1 MGGRPVP
8 EKILIIDDDVALVN
22 QIGRRLRASGY
33 EVLAAFDGISAVRQ
47 AHAGQP
53 DLILLDIKLP
63 AGGGAAVCR
72 NLQSSVNTAL
82 IPIIFVTGLSRE
94 NLEEQCANEMP
105 SEKLAGRLLSKPF
118 TGEEL
123 LAKVKN
129 ALRAAREEAVGATGA
144 EAPGTRESPP
154 PSDSATLD
162 EQILRWLQAR

>member
-1 MGGRPVP
+1 MP

-22 QIGRRLRASGY
+22 QIGRRLRVSGY
-33 EVLAAFDGISAVRQ
+33 EVLAAYDGISAVRQ
-47 AHAGQP
+47 AHEGQP

-72 NLQSSVNTAL
+72 TLQTSLNTAL

-123 LAKVKN
+123 LASMTTGGSS
-129 ALRAAREEAVGATGA
+129 ALGLAAAGEGG
-144 EAPGTRESPP
+144 G
-154 PSDSATLD
+154 
-162 EQILRWLQAR
+162 